1 MSSLARGNGSCHAD
15 HPRQC
20 CGEWQR
26 PNNKG
31 VKQASNEINVLS
43 RNISPMW
50 IAYLHLSHSITMSA
64 MQHSHKNRVAFSQRL
79 EVPARKDIDRLSAR
93 VPVYRWLVEGCLVS
107 SPPSIPKALSV
118 YNWYE
123 MNKCSRNLTTPGK
136 VAISKLAIGNW
147 RLSSFHRS
155 LGVISFNKNWYKEP
169 CSVLALSW
177 QDWVFQPVAMMRSSR
192 PQLQLQDMAKQ
203 CQACLF
209 VSTKA
214 EFETQT
220 ELYSWGSFTAA
231 M

>member
-1 MSSLARGNGSCHAD
+1 MEAVTLIIRGNVAGND
-15 HPRQC
+15 
-20 CGEWQR
+20 
-26 PNNKG
+26 
-31 VKQASNEINVLS
+31 NVLITKEWNRPQMKS
-43 RNISPMW
+43 MCFLAISPPCESP
-50 IAYLHLSHSITMSA
+50 IFTYHILSPCLPCNTHTKTES
-64 MQHSHKNRVAFSQRL
+64 
-79 EVPARKDIDRLSAR
+79 LSAR
-93 VPVYRWLVEGCLVS
+93 GLRCRLAKILIGFPQEFLFTGGWLVEGCLVS

-123 MNKCSRNLTTPGK
+123 INKCSRNLTTPGK

-177 QDWVFQPVAMMRSSR
+177 QDWVFQPVAMMCSSR

-214 EFETQT
+214 EFKTQT